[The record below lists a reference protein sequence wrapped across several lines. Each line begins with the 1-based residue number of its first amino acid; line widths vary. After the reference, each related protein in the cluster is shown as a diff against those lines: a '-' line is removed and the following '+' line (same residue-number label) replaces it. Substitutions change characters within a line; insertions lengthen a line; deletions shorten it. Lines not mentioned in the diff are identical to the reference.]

1 MQFRRELELETDS
14 ERASLLNGI
23 KSPLHATIILP
34 PFPSQS
40 CHHQLQLLN
49 VSSLGCKYWE
59 VEEFVLFSAVSQ
71 RVWHILGPLFKRG
84 RWGKAEPWGTP
95 KPMGLAA
102 REDHQRDSQSNHQNK
117 RRTAG
122 WAFASSQDAPVLQR
136 FPTCPIPALPRETSP
151 FTVQGPGHSPSSRG
165 WLEQRWTLNSC
176 VHLSVM
182 RFWG

>member
-40 CHHQLQLLN
+40 CHHQPQLFD
-49 VSSLGCKYWE
+49 VSSLGCKSWE

-71 RVWHILGPLFKRG
+71 CVWHMLGPLFKKG

-117 RRTAG
+117 RKNRGMSIRKQLRCSCPAEVSHLPH
-122 WAFASSQDAPVLQR
+122 SSFSSR
-136 FPTCPIPALPRETSP
+136 NFPI
-151 FTVQGPGHSPSSRG
+151 HSPGTRSLSF
-165 WLEQRWTLNSC
+165 LERLIRTK
-176 VHLSVM
+176 M
-182 RFWG
+182 DT